1 MIFIKLNQKIMN
13 IKTTFNAFPKH
24 DKLNFVVFRL
34 FCLLF
39 IINSCNTAAQTVHS
53 TRWMGEI
60 EGKKEVVP
68 GGGAF
73 LYDLNFVNDSTLVVR
88 KSTGIN
94 LIQETFH
101 VKKRGAKLQIQAT
114 ETNAIPEFSNAEFI
128 KTNERR
134 YDATLFDLPV
144 SFRPSHTGYALIQ
157 FIILFALMFFGN
169 ELCRKYK
176 YFNHILFIILPIV
189 LIPHWLNAGFESWFR
204 WVKLYSAI
212 TGSFLFMLFRFHGFD
227 KFNWMKYAIAGI
239 LAINISEA
247 VIQDLSTGQTP
258 NLINGIAGILNILT
272 ISHFIGI
279 KRDENKPHDMLWPGM
294 TVFWILAYDVW
305 NIVFVYLNFP
315 NTVYNTIA
323 VILAPTVA
331 AIFIKKGTWL
341 QARANT
347 LSIYMMYLF
356 TTSAFINNDLSMQLT
371 LPLPRNEPLVLGAAL
386 LSITANVALAFFYY
400 RFKIAGRA
408 PANIQIGQSE
418 SVI

>member
-1 MIFIKLNQKIMN
+1 MTCNTSINRFS
-13 IKTTFNAFPKH
+13 KH
-24 DKLNFVVFRL
+24 VKLNFNL
-34 FCLLF
+34 FTLLCLFF
-39 IINSCNTAAQTVHS
+39 IIGNYNTTAQTTQD
-53 TRWMGEI
+53 TRWMGYI
-60 EGKKEVVP
+60 EGNKEIVP

-73 LYDLNFVNDSTLVVR
+73 LYDLNFANDSTLVIR

-94 LIQETFH
+94 VIQETFN
-101 VKKRGAKLQIQAT
+101 VKKSDTKLQLQAS
-114 ETNAIPEFSNAEFI
+114 EKNAIPEFNNAELV

-134 YDATLFDLPV
+134 YDVKLFDVPV
-144 SFRPSHTGYALIQ
+144 SLRPSHTGYAIIQ
-157 FIILFALMFFGN
+157 FIILFAVMFFGN

-176 YFNHILFIILPIV
+176 YFNHVLFLILPIV
-189 LIPHWLNAGFESWFR
+189 LIPHWMNAGFESWFR

-212 TGSFLFMLFRFHGFD
+212 TGSILFMLYRFHGFN
-227 KFNWMKYAIAGI
+227 KYNWMKYAIAGI
-239 LAINISEA
+239 LAINITEA
-247 VIQDLSTGQTP
+247 VIQDLSTGQMP

-272 ISHFIGI
+272 ISHFVGI

-294 TVFWILAYDVW
+294 TVFWIIAYDIW

-323 VILAPTVA
+323 VILAPTLA

-356 TTSAFINNDLSMQLT
+356 TTTAFINNDLSMQLT
-371 LPLPRNEPLVLGAAL
+371 LPLPRNEGIVLGVAL
-386 LSITANVALAFFYY
+386 LSIIVNLALAFFYY
-400 RFKIAGRA
+400 RFKITGKA